1 MNIVVLDGF
10 TLNPGDLSWAELEK
24 LGNLKVYDRTE
35 ANLTVER
42 SKDAEIV
49 ITNKTVITESLISQ
63 LPNLKYVGVLS
74 TGYNVVDTLAAAK
87 NGIVVTNVPAYS
99 TDSVAQITF
108 SLLLELVINVGV
120 HDKSVHKGE
129 WENSDDFSYSKTP
142 LIELQGLTFG
152 IIGFGRIGRTVAK
165 IANAFGMNVLANNR
179 SEIKEIPDYVTVADK
194 SEIFNNC
201 DVVSLH
207 VPLTNENSEF
217 VNAKILSMM
226 KSSAYIINTG
236 RGGLINEQDLADA
249 LNNGKIAGAGLDVL
263 STEPPLADNPL
274 LNAKNC
280 IITPHIAWATI
291 AARKRLM
298 KIAVENVKAY
308 IDGNQQNVVSWKPLA
323 IFNILIPKSIN
334 WK

>member
-1 MNIVVLDGF
+1 MVVLDGF

-308 IDGNQQNVVSWKPLA
+308 IDGNQQNVVS
-323 IFNILIPKSIN
+323 
-334 WK
+334 

>member
-308 IDGNQQNVVSWKPLA
+308 IDGNQQNVVS
-323 IFNILIPKSIN
+323 
-334 WK
+334 

>member
-108 SLLLELVINVGV
+108 SLLLELIVNVGI
-120 HDKSVHKGE
+120 HNESVHKGE

-165 IANAFGMNVLANNR
+165 IATAFGMNVLANNR
-179 SEIKEIPDYVTVADK
+179 SEIKEIPGYVTVADK

-236 RGGLINEQDLADA
+236 RGGLINEQDLANA

-263 STEPPLADNPL
+263 STEPPLAKNPL
-274 LNAKNC
+274 LKAKNC

-298 KIAVENVKAY
+298 KVAVENVKAFLN
-308 IDGNQQNVVSWKPLA
+308 GNPQNIVS
-323 IFNILIPKSIN
+323 
-334 WK
+334 

>member
-35 ANLTVER
+35 ANLTIER

-49 ITNKTVITESLISQ
+49 ITNKTVITDSLISQ

-87 NGIVVTNVPAYS
+87 KGIVVTNVPAYS

-129 WENSDDFSYSKTP
+129 WANSADFSYSKTP

-152 IIGFGRIGRTVAK
+152 IIGFGRIGRAVAK

-194 SEIFNNC
+194 PEIFNNC

-263 STEPPLADNPL
+263 STEPPLKDNPL
-274 LNAKNC
+274 LSAKNC
-280 IITPHIAWATI
+280 VITPHIAWATI

-298 KIAVENVKAY
+298 KIAVDNVRAFLN
-308 IDGNQQNVVSWKPLA
+308 GNQL
-323 IFNILIPKSIN
+323 NIVN
-334 WK
+334 